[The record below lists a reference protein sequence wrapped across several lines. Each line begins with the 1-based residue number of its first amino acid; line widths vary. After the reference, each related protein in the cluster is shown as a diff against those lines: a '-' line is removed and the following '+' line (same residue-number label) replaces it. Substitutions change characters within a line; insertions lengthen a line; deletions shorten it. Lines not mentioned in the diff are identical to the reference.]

1 MKSLILPSRD
11 RWDYYK
17 EYLQSCFELLKHDIK
32 EDDKPSVYLTA
43 CHDFLKQIIE
53 SSERKTRGPYLARL
67 ELHKRMRAIQL
78 PAQELIGD
86 FDELIIEYF
95 RLFGDKSCCT
105 HDIALFLPSISM
117 EQRQSLAGKLILES
131 NISSTSLPKS
141 VSNFTKFAK
150 KVN

>member
-1 MKSLILPSRD
+1 
-11 RWDYYK
+11 
-17 EYLQSCFELLKHDIK
+17 
-32 EDDKPSVYLTA
+32 
-43 CHDFLKQIIE
+43 
-53 SSERKTRGPYLARL
+53 
-67 ELHKRMRAIQL
+67 MRAIQL

-141 VSNFTKFAK
+141 VSNFINSPNYLIEKIVFL
-150 KVN
+150 